1 MRYNEGQNESDAGVG
16 AKVKLKE
23 LAGLVSLAAIWGSSF
38 LFMKIAAPVLG
49 PFFTTEL
56 RVALAGFALLIYA
69 VLSKQRP
76 AILGRWKQYLFLGAF
91 NAAIPFSLICMA
103 ELHID
108 ASLAAILN
116 ATTPMFTALIAWAW
130 SKEALTPWKLGGLLI
145 GLVGVAVLVGWT
157 PVSLG
162 RMGAVSIL
170 LSLAAA
176 VSYGVGGVYT
186 ARQFKGVKPLDM
198 AIGQQLAAALL
209 LLPFALVYFPQQ
221 APTAKVIYSVLGL
234 AIVCTSVAYLIFF
247 RLIAAIGPV
256 KAISVTLLVPIFG
269 VVWGVLFLAEAVHLN
284 TVMGLVI
291 ILSGVFLSSRKGAAA
306 KGTRLVKR

>member
-1 MRYNEGQNESDAGVG
+1 MKSKDLVA
-16 AKVKLKE
+16 
-23 LAGLVSLAAIWGSSF
+23 LVSLAAIWGSSF
-38 LFMKIAAPVLG
+38 LFMKIAAPTLG

-56 RVALAGFALLIYA
+56 RVALAGLALLLYA
-69 VLSKQRP
+69 ALRRQRP
-76 AILGRWKQYLFLGAF
+76 AILSRWKSFLLLGAF

-162 RMGAVSIL
+162 RTGIVSIV
-170 LSLAAA
+170 LSLFAA
-176 VSYGVGGVYT
+176 VSYGIGGVYT

-198 AIGQQLAAALL
+198 AIGQQLAAAVL

-221 APTAKVIYSVLGL
+221 APSATVVYSILGL
-234 AIVCTSVAYLIFF
+234 ALLCTSVAYLIFF
-247 RLIAAIGPV
+247 RLIASIGAV
-256 KAISVTLLVPIFG
+256 KAVSVTLLVPIFG
-269 VVWGVLFLAEAVHLN
+269 VVWGVLFLAETVHLN
-284 TVMGLVI
+284 TVLGLVI
-291 ILSGVFLSSRKGAAA
+291 ILSGVFLSSRSGAAGRLGRMNKIEEA
-306 KGTRLVKR
+306 K